1 MELILQLVII
11 GFLVEAVT
19 DTLKLIYDRE
29 DGIQV
34 SKLVALAVGL
44 VLAFVTQKDILVA
57 VKLLEVSNIAGIIL
71 TGILV
76 SRGGNFIHE
85 LFDRLKGD
93 EYIE

>member
-19 DTLKLIYDRE
+19 ETLKMIYNKEEGLQITR
-29 DGIQV
+29 
-34 SKLVALAVGL
+34 LVALAVGL

-57 VKLLEVSNIAGIIL
+57 TKLIETTNIAGIIL
-71 TGILV
+71 TGVLV
-76 SRGGNFIHE
+76 SRGGNFVHE

-93 EYIE
+93 EQH